1 MQRITYLNIIQT
13 KVAAPTKIRSFELF
27 FQLIRCKVLFR
38 MRHCYSKYSIIID
51 QFLRFND
58 LSSKLWWSLA
68 FIWYDSTVYTFYMVN
83 HGAIMATFSDDSNKP
98 QNLTRLIYTETIH
111 FLKKTPL
118 AVEQKQYELKQ
129 YFNKPI
135 QLQLFNSRRIQQIK
149 RTFYQ
154 IWNKAERGVR
164 QIS

>member
-1 MQRITYLNIIQT
+1 
-13 KVAAPTKIRSFELF
+13 
-27 FQLIRCKVLFR
+27 
-38 MRHCYSKYSIIID
+38 
-51 QFLRFND
+51 
-58 LSSKLWWSLA
+58 
-68 FIWYDSTVYTFYMVN
+68 MVN

-118 AVEQKQYELKQ
+118 ALKQEHYELKQ

-135 QLQLFNSRRIQQIK
+135 QLQSFNSRRIQQIK

-154 IWNKAERGVR
+154 I
-164 QIS
+164 